1 MYIALNQRYVFVFAQ
16 VLTTRSRTTDV
27 MKKQRKAFSY
37 ADTPESAITH
47 WWGTHADRTDAD
59 DSTQLLMTLGA
70 MSSISD
76 LMSDV
81 ETSAVLPH
89 FTNMRTPGVVK
100 VADTIL
106 DNAFTEMFADRDL
119 AMPTRTGVQRIT
131 SNAKR
136 HGITRIAYTFGEVCE
151 MLWDLVAKHIDIKM
165 VLLLPRA
172 AHEALLSAG
181 DVRRFHY
188 QRVGRRQQTRWPS
201 SEEVFSCTAKALA
214 SAIPVQAAGQL
225 VPGSIDTVMDMIC
238 NETFMATGIDVD
250 RGLLKDHIAPICME
264 LEPTPFLA
272 KTLLRTRILQE
283 VIGDALGQRVRSYCF
298 RSDWQIDAPSLT
310 SDESL
315 HHAVAQEL
323 MNARKTL
330 NDVRVHLA
338 NGHAQRA
345 RDASGVPRVVTAEE
359 CKIARKTSKGAATHR
374 TVHDA
379 TVAAVTANVS
389 LTHVGAV
396 FNLVEA
402 KYNITLS
409 SSSVMDRQ
417 VKSYAIILN
426 DAVELTIKDD
436 IAKVFIVFFSHWVH
450 IFDIIQG
457 MISHAI
463 CPTINIPG
471 SIVKVFVE
479 SWSSE
484 QMGVAAI
491 NVSTCISTH

>member
-70 MSSISD
+70 MGSISD

-89 FTNMRTPGVVK
+89 FISMRTPGLLK
-100 VADTIL
+100 VAYNTL

-131 SNAKR
+131 SNAWVS
-136 HGITRIAYTFGEVCE
+136 RIAYTFGEVCE

-172 AHEALLSAG
+172 AHKALLPAG
-181 DVRRFHY
+181 DFYRSHY
-188 QRVGRRQQTRWPS
+188 THRGWPN
-201 SEEVFSCTAKALA
+201 SEEAFSCTAKALA

-283 VIGDALGQRVRSYCF
+283 VIGDALCQRVRSYCF

-359 CKIARKTSKGAATHR
+359 CKIARRTSKSAATHR

-402 KYNITLS
+402 KYNVTLS
-409 SSSVMDRQ
+409 SSDVMRRQ
-417 VKSYAIILN
+417 VSSYAIILN

>member
-70 MSSISD
+70 MGSISD

-89 FTNMRTPGVVK
+89 FISMRTPGLLK
-100 VADTIL
+100 VAYNTL

-172 AHEALLSAG
+172 AHKALLPAA
-181 DVRRFHY
+181 DFRRSTHY
-188 QRVGRRQQTRWPS
+188 THRRWPN
-201 SEEVFSCTAKALA
+201 SEEAFSCTAKALA

-283 VIGDALGQRVRSYCF
+283 VIGDALCQRVRSYCF

-359 CKIARKTSKGAATHR
+359 CKIARRTSKSAATHR

-409 SSSVMDRQ
+409 SSRVSRQ